1 MGSHQIGVDIMN
13 VGWVL
18 WVGAAWVVVAVAVGL
33 LLGQMIRRNRHDDPE
48 PPDWL
53 NDK

>member
-1 MGSHQIGVDIMN
+1 MS

-18 WVGAAWVVVAVAVGL
+18 WVGAAWCLIAIAVGVI
-33 LLGQMIRRNRHDDPE
+33 LGQMIRRGRRDDLE

-53 NDK
+53 NNGHDNG